1 MSGRATGGSSPTS
14 PKDPGDPKTTE
25 TKTGMEGE
33 ETEEDEEEKEKQK
46 LLANAKRIDADNQ
59 RLANQMTS
67 SDPRNQTAGL
77 VLAIG
82 GTYIVVKS
90 LYTLLVAAIAA
101 GYSLYQLQQLQ
112 SDFESLIGR
121 AILYGNPLYRMQ
133 SGKNKHKK
141 EEKEMLKKLK
151 EANARVENAEQ
162 ELKNAEESGNEERI
176 ARAKEAYE
184 NALKNRQRV
193 INNNTRNNAARSK
206 ARRARYGNKD
216 NPTGTFYNSYKPQG
230 DVLSEG
236 VGLGH
241 FEA

>member
-1 MSGRATGGSSPTS
+1 MVFLGYYKTPINSCGFYFANTDLSQHPCGDISDLIDGLNFPNGSLGPEKLPVLTQKGLETEPIYPGPIANLFGLGARGFEWMSGRATGGSSPTS

-90 LYTLLVAAIAA
+90 LYTLLVAIAA

-112 SDFESLIGR
+112 SDFEADWESNIVWKSTLSDAEWEKQAQEGR
-121 AILYGNPLYRMQ
+121 ERDAQSQRRQMQ
-133 SGKNKHKK
+133 
-141 EEKEMLKKLK
+141 E
-151 EANARVENAEQ
+151 
-162 ELKNAEESGNEERI
+162 
-176 ARAKEAYE
+176 
-184 NALKNRQRV
+184 
-193 INNNTRNNAARSK
+193 
-206 ARRARYGNKD
+206 
-216 NPTGTFYNSYKPQG
+216 
-230 DVLSEG
+230 
-236 VGLGH
+236 
-241 FEA
+241 

>member
-90 LYTLLVAAIAA
+90 LYTLLVLPMINKR

-112 SDFESLIGR
+112 SDFEADWESNIVWKSTLSDAEWEKQAQEGR
-121 AILYGNPLYRMQ
+121 ERDAQ
-133 SGKNKHKK
+133 
-141 EEKEMLKKLK
+141 EAK

-176 ARAKEAYE
+176 ARAK
-184 NALKNRQRV
+184 LILHRQLMRM
-193 INNNTRNNAARSK
+193 
-206 ARRARYGNKD
+206 
-216 NPTGTFYNSYKPQG
+216 
-230 DVLSEG
+230 
-236 VGLGH
+236 H
-241 FEA
+241 